1 MPGSSED
8 YAAMYGWALS
18 VLRSDR
24 GLWNTFNLAVKG
36 NWSPARFA
44 SAVRGTTWY
53 KTRSEAAR
61 QAVILQKSDPA
72 TYSARRNQIYAQIR
86 DQSRAM
92 GARLNNT
99 QMWNIASNALV
110 FGYNDAQIK
119 EILGNYAY
127 SVQGSFYGEA
137 QKNYEKLDS
146 YARSMGYNLGSPGSG
161 SGGQRGVPGS
171 TTLNTWMRSI
181 AKGEYQLEDYM
192 TIIRRQAE
200 QMFPMYADA
209 FKRGQTAADVAAP
222 YIQSY
227 AQILERNPA
236 SINLFDPKLRAAL
249 SHVDPKTGKPAVRSL
264 TDWENE
270 LRKDPSWRKTKNAQ
284 DQTQDIAHQ
293 LLRQM
298 GVVAV

>member
-1 MPGSSED
+1 MPGSPED
-8 YAAMYGWALS
+8 YAAMYGWAMS

-24 GLWNTFNLAVKG
+24 ALWNTFSLAVKG
-36 NWSPARFA
+36 NWSPDRFA

-53 KTRSEAAR
+53 KTRSEAVR

-72 TYSARRNQIYAQIR
+72 TYSARRNAIYAQIR
-86 DQSRAM
+86 DVSRQM

-110 FGYNDAQIK
+110 FAYNDAQIK

-127 SVQGSFYGEA
+127 SVQGAFYGQA
-137 QKNYEKLDS
+137 QQNYEKLDT

-161 SGGQRGVPGS
+161 SGGQRGVAGS

-192 TIIRRQAE
+192 SVIRRQAE
-200 QMFPMYADA
+200 AMFPAYSDA
-209 FKRGQTAADVAAP
+209 FKRGQTAMDVAAP

-236 SINLFDPKLRAAL
+236 SINLFDPKLRSAL
-249 SHVDPKTGKPAVRSL
+249 AHIDPKTGKPAVRSL

-270 LRKDPSWRKTKNAQ
+270 LRKDPAWRKTKNAQ
-284 DQTQDIAHQ
+284 DQAMNVTHD
-293 LLRQM
+293 LLRNM
-298 GVVAV
+298 GLVGV